1 MSDWMSCPGCGGP
14 IDCDAVYTCP
24 TASGAAG
31 PPSDEACNWCGH
43 RIGTGVGCERCT
55 EHEMDRL
62 RAALASAEQR
72 ARTQPAADAHP
83 EDYCHRCGGPN
94 VSWAAPSPLWNAVMR
109 GGDINGRDLFN
120 GIVCPL
126 CFAVLAE
133 AAGIASQWRLSA
145 ENVNQPLQT
154 ITPSGRVWD
163 DNAWLWREPE

>member
-72 ARTQPAADAHP
+72 ARTQDSERERMFARISAELDRAYAKH
-83 EDYCHRCGGPN
+83 
-94 VSWAAPSPLWNAVMR
+94 
-109 GGDINGRDLFN
+109 GRDPWGRHEFYAILLEE
-120 GIVCPL
+120 VDELWDAVKRDLPQEEVVKEL
-126 CFAVLAE
+126 TQVAAMCFRYIETGDRYRAL
-133 AAGIASQWRLSA
+133 GASPEGRGSA
-145 ENVNQPLQT
+145 T
-154 ITPSGRVWD
+154 DG
-163 DNAWLWREPE
+163 